1 MTFGSLPFA
10 ESTLA
15 GTALVPLAV
24 VEEPGPEPPIGGP
37 AEVPLVIDP
46 FSVVINGVTYK
57 PLIDSLSIDMD
68 ASRQGTASF
77 TLSNITTMVRI
88 GQPVTI
94 TFYDEVIFAGS
105 LDRVKLRSNNLQTYK
120 VYECECVD
128 FSYLLMRKK
137 ISRTYT
143 NASVPTIT
151 FDVIANYLGGEGV
164 SLGSFSS
171 GLPLPSVSAD
181 NVSIYDLLREAS
193 QSLGMLFY
201 IDFNRQIHFKGA
213 IADPAPMTLD
223 ENVIEDCQVLFD
235 REGYRNYQVVTVTGT
250 PSASGGG
257 AVTVSYTATNGAQIS
272 EQASIENGNEFNLG
286 NGVYRE
292 QESITHPTSNDPG
305 TLTKLAV
312 ATAKALLA
320 VSGEM
325 RQTISIKT
333 RQYGFK
339 AGQVATV
346 SVPHLGITGEWII
359 QRVGL
364 RDESGRWLVTDM
376 ELSRTSLRQ
385 LQYQLWL
392 DIARKGSITV
402 VPPTAAITQ
411 SQTFSTPGVTTFTVP
426 AGITTVQV
434 TCVAAGGGG
443 GGPAQSLF
451 LAHTAKYS
459 LGGTGGRGGKVISV
473 ISVNPGQ
480 VLTITVPSGGF
491 GGIGQQQ
498 IGQTID
504 AVGSN
509 GGDGG
514 NAKVAIGGAVHAEAY
529 GGIGGIGA
537 RANAFTGLSG
547 IWAPSPDGAGAGQT
561 ITVGGGAIG
570 GVSGLANPLQ
580 NSQAGSNGSVLVEW

>member
-24 VEEPGPEPPIGGP
+24 IEEPGPEPPIGGP
-37 AEVPLVIDP
+37 AEIPLVIDP
-46 FSVVINGVTYK
+46 FNVIINGVTYK
-57 PLIDSLSIDMD
+57 PLIDTLSIDMD

-77 TLSNITTMVRI
+77 TLYNLDTIVRI

-94 TFYDEVIFAGS
+94 TFYDEVIFAGA
-105 LDRVKLRSNNLQTYK
+105 LDRIKLRSNNTQTYK
-120 VYECECVD
+120 TYDCECVD
-128 FSYLLMRKK
+128 HSYLLARKK
-137 ISRTYT
+137 ISRSYT
-143 NASVPTIT
+143 NASVPTIAN
-151 FDVIANYLGGEGV
+151 DVIVNYLGGEGV
-164 SLGSFSS
+164 TIGSFSS
-171 GLPLPSVSAD
+171 GLPLPSVNAD
-181 NVSIYDLLREAS
+181 NTSIYDLLREAS

-201 IDFNRQIHFKGA
+201 IDFDRQLQFKGA
-213 IADPAPMTLD
+213 AADPAPMALD
-223 ENVIEDCQVLFD
+223 ENIVENCEVLFD
-235 REGYRNYQVVTVTGT
+235 RDGYRNYQVVTVTGT
-250 PSASGGG
+250 PSTAGSA
-257 AVTVSYTATNGAQIS
+257 AVTVSYTAVNHTQIQQQLES
-272 EQASIENGNEFNLG
+272 ENGNELNLG

-292 QESITHPTSNDPG
+292 QESITHPTSNDPA

-325 RQTISIKT
+325 RQTISVRT

-339 AGQVATV
+339 VGQVATV
-346 SVPHLGITGEWII
+346 SIPHLGLTGQWII
-359 QRVGL
+359 QRVSL
-364 RDESGRWLVTDM
+364 KDESGRWLISEI

-385 LQYQLWL
+385 LKHQMWL

-426 AGITTVQV
+426 AGITILQV

-443 GGPAQSLF
+443 GGPARSLF
-451 LAHTAKYS
+451 LGHTAKYS
-459 LGGTGGRGGKVISV
+459 LGGTGGRGGQVISV
-473 ISVNPGQ
+473 IDVTPGQ
-480 VLTITVPSGGF
+480 VFTITVPSGGF
-491 GGIGQQQ
+491 GGIGQEQ

-514 NAKVAIGGAVHAEAY
+514 NAKVSIGLAVHAEAY

-537 RANAFTGLSG
+537 RANAYTGLSG
-547 IWAPSPDGAGAGQT
+547 IWQPSPDGAGAGQT

-580 NSQAGSNGSVLVEW
+580 NSQAGANGSVIVEW

>member
-46 FSVVINGVTYK
+46 FSVIIDGVTYK

-68 ASRQGTASF
+68 ASRQGTAGF
-77 TLSNITTMVRI
+77 TLYNVTTIVRI

-105 LDRVKLRSNNLQTYK
+105 LDRIKLRSNNMQTYK

-137 ISRTYT
+137 INRSYT

-151 FDVIANYLGGEGV
+151 DDVIATYLGGEGV
-164 SLGSFSS
+164 TLGSFSN

-181 NVSIYDLLREAS
+181 NVSIYDLLREAA

-201 IDFNRQIHFKGA
+201 IDFNRQIHYKGA
-213 IADPAPMTLD
+213 TADPAPMTLD

-250 PSASGGG
+250 PPEGEE
-257 AVTVSYTATNGAQIS
+257 AVTVSYTANNSTQIS
-272 EQASIENGNEFNLG
+272 EQASIENGNELNLG
-286 NGVYRE
+286 NGVYMERE
-292 QESITHPTSNDPG
+292 SVQHPTSNDPA

-320 VSGEM
+320 VGGEM
-325 RQTISIKT
+325 RETISVRT

-339 AGQVATV
+339 VGQIATV

-359 QRVGL
+359 QRTGM

-385 LQYQLWL
+385 LKHQLWL

-402 VPPTAAITQ
+402 VPPTAAVTQ
-411 SQTFSTPGVTTFTVP
+411 SQTFSTPGSTTFTVP
-426 AGITTVQV
+426 AGVTLVQV
-434 TCVAAGGGG
+434 TCIAAGGGG
-443 GGPAQSLF
+443 GGPAKSLF
-451 LAHTAKYS
+451 SGRTAKYS
-459 LGGTGGRGGKVISV
+459 LGGTGGRGGKVVSV
-473 ISVNPGQ
+473 IDVVAGQ
-480 VLTITVPSGGF
+480 VLTITVPSGGA
-491 GGIGQQQ
+491 GGIGVQQ

-504 AVGSN
+504 AVGTN
-509 GGDGG
+509 GADGG
-514 NAKVAIGGAVHAEAY
+514 NARVTIGGGVHAEAY

-547 IWAPSPDGAGAGQT
+547 IWAPSPDGGGTGHT
-561 ITVGGGAIG
+561 ITVGGGAVG
-570 GVSGLANPLQ
+570 GVSGLADPLQ
-580 NSQAGSNGSVLVEW
+580 NSHAGSNGSVLVEW

>member
-1 MTFGSLPFA
+1 MTFGSVPFA

-46 FSVVINGVTYK
+46 FSVIIDGITYK

-77 TLSNITTMVRI
+77 VLYNIATIVRI
-88 GQPVTI
+88 GQPVAI

-105 LDRVKLRSNNLQTYK
+105 LDRIKLRSNNTQTYK

-137 ISRTYT
+137 INRSYA
-143 NASVPTIT
+143 NASVHTIT
-151 FDVIANYLGGEGV
+151 NDVIANYLGGEGV
-164 SLGSFSS
+164 TLGSFSN

-181 NVSIYDLLREAS
+181 NVSIYDLLREAA

-201 IDFNRQIHFKGA
+201 IDFNRQIHYKGA
-213 IADPAPMTLD
+213 TADPAPMTLD

-250 PSASGGG
+250 PAEGSE
-257 AVTVSYTATNGAQIS
+257 AVTVSYTATNGTQIS
-272 EQASIENGNEFNLG
+272 EQASIENGNELNLG
-286 NGVYRE
+286 NGVYMERE
-292 QESITHPTSNDPG
+292 SVQHPTSNDPAI
-305 TLTKLAV
+305 LTKLAV

-320 VSGEM
+320 VGGEM
-325 RQTISIKT
+325 RETISVRT

-339 AGQVATV
+339 VGQIATV
-346 SVPHLGITGEWII
+346 SMPHLGITGEWII
-359 QRVGL
+359 QRTGM

-385 LQYQLWL
+385 LKHQLWL

-402 VPPTAAITQ
+402 VPPTAAVTQ
-411 SQTFSTPGVTTFTVP
+411 SQTFSTPGSTTFTVP
-426 AGITTVQV
+426 AGVTLVQV
-434 TCVAAGGGG
+434 TCIAAGGGG
-443 GGPAQSLF
+443 GGPAKSTF
-451 LAHTAKYS
+451 VGRTAKYS

-473 ISVNPGQ
+473 IDVVAGQ

-504 AVGSN
+504 AVGSD

-514 NAKVAIGGAVHAEAY
+514 NAKVMIGGGVHAEAY

-547 IWAPSPDGAGAGQT
+547 IWAPSPDGGGSGHT
-561 ITVGGGAIG
+561 ITVGGGAVG

-580 NSQAGSNGSVLVEW
+580 NSEAGSNGSVVVEW

>member
-1 MTFGSLPFA
+1 MTFGGVPFA

-46 FSVVINGVTYK
+46 FSVVIDGVTYK

-77 TLSNITTMVRI
+77 VLHNIATIVRI

-105 LDRVKLRSNNLQTYK
+105 LDRIKLRSNNTQTYK

-137 ISRTYT
+137 INRSYA

-151 FDVIANYLGGEGV
+151 DDVIATYLGGEGV
-164 SLGSFSS
+164 TLGSFSN

-181 NVSIYDLLREAS
+181 NVSIYDLLREAA

-201 IDFNRQIHFKGA
+201 IDFNRQIHYKGA
-213 IADPAPMTLD
+213 TADPAPMTLD

-250 PSASGGG
+250 PPEGSEAL
-257 AVTVSYTATNGAQIS
+257 TVSYTATNGTQIS
-272 EQASIENGNEFNLG
+272 EQASIENGNELNLG
-286 NGVYRE
+286 NGVYMERE
-292 QESITHPTSNDPG
+292 SVQHPTSNDSA

-320 VSGEM
+320 VGGEM
-325 RQTISIKT
+325 RETISVRT

-339 AGQVATV
+339 VGQIATV

-359 QRVGL
+359 QRTGM

-385 LQYQLWL
+385 LKHQLWL

-402 VPPTAAITQ
+402 VPPTAAVTQ
-411 SQTFSTPGVTTFTVP
+411 SQTFSTPGSTTFTVP
-426 AGITTVQV
+426 AGVTLVQV
-434 TCVAAGGGG
+434 TCIAAGGGG
-443 GGPAQSLF
+443 GGPAKSLF
-451 LAHTAKYS
+451 GGRNPKYS
-459 LGGTGGRGGKVISV
+459 LGGTGGRGGKVVSV
-473 ISVNPGQ
+473 IDVVAGQ
-480 VLTITVPSGGF
+480 VLTITVPSGGA
-491 GGIGQQQ
+491 GGIGVQQ

-504 AVGSN
+504 AIGTN
-509 GGDGG
+509 GADGG
-514 NAKVAIGGAVHAEAY
+514 NARVTIGGGVHAEAY

-547 IWAPSPDGAGAGQT
+547 IWAPSPDGGGTGHT
-561 ITVGGGAIG
+561 ITAGGGAVG
-570 GVSGLANPLQ
+570 GVSGLADPLQ
-580 NSQAGSNGSVLVEW
+580 NSHAGSNGSVVVEW

>member
-1 MTFGSLPFA
+1 MTFGSVPFA

-46 FSVVINGVTYK
+46 FSVIIDGITYK

-77 TLSNITTMVRI
+77 VLYNIATIVRI
-88 GQPVTI
+88 GQPVAI

-105 LDRVKLRSNNLQTYK
+105 LDRIKLRSNNTQTYK

-137 ISRTYT
+137 INRSYA

-151 FDVIANYLGGEGV
+151 NDVIANYLGGEGV
-164 SLGSFSS
+164 TLGSFSN

-181 NVSIYDLLREAS
+181 NVSIYDLLREAA

-201 IDFNRQIHFKGA
+201 IDFNRQIHYKGA
-213 IADPAPMTLD
+213 TADPAPMTLD

-250 PSASGGG
+250 PAEGSE
-257 AVTVSYTATNGAQIS
+257 AVTVSYTATNGTQIS
-272 EQASIENGNEFNLG
+272 EQASIENGNELNLG
-286 NGVYRE
+286 NGVYMERE
-292 QESITHPTSNDPG
+292 SVQHPTSNDSA

-320 VSGEM
+320 VGGEM
-325 RQTISIKT
+325 RETISVRT

-339 AGQVATV
+339 VGQIATV

-359 QRVGL
+359 QRTGM

-385 LQYQLWL
+385 LKHQLWL

-402 VPPTAAITQ
+402 VPPSAAVTQ

-426 AGITTVQV
+426 AGVTLVQV
-434 TCVAAGGGG
+434 TCIAAGGGG
-443 GGPAQSLF
+443 GGPAKSTF
-451 LAHTAKYS
+451 VGRTAKYS

-473 ISVNPGQ
+473 IDVVAGQ

-504 AVGSN
+504 AVGSD

-514 NAKVAIGGAVHAEAY
+514 NAKVMIGGGVHAEAY

-547 IWAPSPDGAGAGQT
+547 IWAPSPDGGGSGHT
-561 ITVGGGAIG
+561 ITVGGGAVG

-580 NSQAGSNGSVLVEW
+580 NSEAGSNGSVVVEW

>member
-1 MTFGSLPFA
+1 MTFGSVPFA

-46 FSVVINGVTYK
+46 FSVIIDGITYK

-77 TLSNITTMVRI
+77 VLYNIATIVRI
-88 GQPVTI
+88 GQPVAI

-105 LDRVKLRSNNLQTYK
+105 LDRIKLRSNNTQTYK

-137 ISRTYT
+137 INRSYT

-151 FDVIANYLGGEGV
+151 DDVIANYLGGEGV
-164 SLGSFSS
+164 TLGSFSN

-181 NVSIYDLLREAS
+181 NVSIYDLLREAA

-201 IDFNRQIHFKGA
+201 IDFNRQIHYKGA
-213 IADPAPMTLD
+213 TADPAPMTLD

-250 PSASGGG
+250 PPEGSEAL
-257 AVTVSYTATNGAQIS
+257 TVSYTATNGTQIS
-272 EQASIENGNEFNLG
+272 EQASIENGNELNLG
-286 NGVYRE
+286 NGVYMERE
-292 QESITHPTSNDPG
+292 SVQHPTSNDSA

-320 VSGEM
+320 VGGEM
-325 RQTISIKT
+325 RETISVRT

-339 AGQVATV
+339 VGQIATV

-359 QRVGL
+359 QRTGM

-385 LQYQLWL
+385 LKHQLWL

-402 VPPTAAITQ
+402 VPPTAAVTQ

-426 AGITTVQV
+426 AGVTIVQV
-434 TCVAAGGGG
+434 TCIAAGGGG
-443 GGPAQSLF
+443 GGPAKSLYGGRIP
-451 LAHTAKYS
+451 KYS
-459 LGGTGGRGGKVISV
+459 LGGSGGRGGKVISV
-473 ISVNPGQ
+473 VDVVAGQ

-498 IGQTID
+498 INQPID
-504 AVGSN
+504 AVGSD

-514 NAKVAIGGAVHAEAY
+514 NAKVAVGGGVFAEAY

-547 IWAPSPDGAGAGQT
+547 IWAPSPDGGGAGHT
-561 ITVGGGAIG
+561 ITVGGGAVG
-570 GVSGLANPLQ
+570 GVSGLADPLQ
-580 NSQAGSNGSVLVEW
+580 NSHAGSNGSVLVEW

>member
-1 MTFGSLPFA
+1 MTFGSVPFA

-46 FSVVINGVTYK
+46 FSVIIDGITYK

-77 TLSNITTMVRI
+77 VLYNIATIVRI
-88 GQPVTI
+88 GQPVAI

-105 LDRVKLRSNNLQTYK
+105 LDRIKLRSNNTQTYK

-137 ISRTYT
+137 INRSYA

-151 FDVIANYLGGEGV
+151 NDVIANYLGGEGV
-164 SLGSFSS
+164 TLGSFSN

-181 NVSIYDLLREAS
+181 NVSIYDLLREAA

-201 IDFNRQIHFKGA
+201 IDFNRQIHYKGA
-213 IADPAPMTLD
+213 TADPAPMTLD

-250 PSASGGG
+250 PAEGSE
-257 AVTVSYTATNGAQIS
+257 AVTVSYTATNGTQIS
-272 EQASIENGNEFNLG
+272 EQASIENGNELNLG
-286 NGVYRE
+286 NGVYMERE
-292 QESITHPTSNDPG
+292 SVQHPTSNDSA

-320 VSGEM
+320 VGGEM
-325 RQTISIKT
+325 RETISVRT

-339 AGQVATV
+339 VGQIATV

-359 QRVGL
+359 QRTGM

-385 LQYQLWL
+385 LKHQLWL

-402 VPPTAAITQ
+402 VPPTAAVTQ

-426 AGITTVQV
+426 AGVTLVQV
-434 TCVAAGGGG
+434 TCIAAGGGG
-443 GGPAQSLF
+443 GGPAKSTF
-451 LAHTAKYS
+451 VGRTAKYS

-473 ISVNPGQ
+473 IDVVAGQ

-504 AVGSN
+504 AVGSD

-514 NAKVAIGGAVHAEAY
+514 NAKVMIGGGVHAEAY

-547 IWAPSPDGAGAGQT
+547 IWAPSPDGGGSGHT
-561 ITVGGGAIG
+561 ITVGGGAVG

-580 NSQAGSNGSVLVEW
+580 NSEAGSNGSVVVEW